1 MVYKDAT
8 DLFARYLIA
17 ERGASAHTL
26 RAYASDLRQLG
37 EWLRGRRK
45 GADPEVDEIGHEE
58 IQSWLHEQAT
68 TQNNKASSLARKI
81 STLRTFFRYLLRHEH
96 VEVNPAELLVS
107 PKVSHPL
114 TNFMG
119 VDDVFQLLEKNSKD
133 TPIGRRDHAMWEVA
147 YGCGLRVSELV
158 GLDLDRVDLGE
169 SWVRVRGKGNKERMV
184 PLARK
189 AKEALLAYYEKRP
202 DMLKEPN
209 DAIFLNVRGGRLTT
223 RSVRRLLKQHLIAA
237 GLDPD
242 VTPHGLRHSFAT
254 HLLDSGAD
262 LRGIQELLGHASLS
276 TTERYTHV
284 SMQRLVEAYDK
295 AHPHAKRAS
304 REEREA
310 SRAARV
316 KSMAVPGEPDVD
328 ADAGGSE

>member
-1 MVYKDAT
+1 
-8 DLFARYLIA
+8 
-17 ERGASAHTL
+17 
-26 RAYASDLRQLG
+26 
-37 EWLRGRRK
+37 
-45 GADPEVDEIGHEE
+45 
-58 IQSWLHEQAT
+58 
-68 TQNNKASSLARKI
+68 
-81 STLRTFFRYLLRHEH
+81 
-96 VEVNPAELLVS
+96 
-107 PKVSHPL
+107 
-114 TNFMG
+114 MG
-119 VDDVFQLLEKNSKD
+119 VDDVLQLLEKNAKD

-158 GLDLDRVDLGE
+158 GLDVDRVDMDE
-169 SWVRVRGKGNKERMV
+169 QWVKVSGKGDKERMV
-184 PLARK
+184 PLPRK
-189 AKEALLAYYEKRP
+189 AKEALEAYYAKRP
-202 DMLKEPN
+202 EMLKEPN

-295 AHPHAKRAS
+295 AHPRAKRAS

-310 SRAARV
+310 ARKARV
-316 KSMAVPGEPDVD
+316 AELV
-328 ADAGGSE
+328 AASEESAS

>member
-8 DLFARYLIA
+8 DLFKRYLVA
-17 ERGASAHTL
+17 ERSASVHTL

-37 EWLRGRRK
+37 DWLRARRK
-45 GADPEVDEIGHEE
+45 GEDPEVDEVGHEE
-58 IQSWLHEQAT
+58 LQSWLHEQAT
-68 TQNNKASSLARKI
+68 TQGNKASSLARKI

-96 VEVNPAELLVS
+96 VDVNPAEMLVS
-107 PKVSHPL
+107 PKVSRPL

-119 VDDVFQLLEKNSKD
+119 VDDVLQLLEKNAKD

-158 GLDLDRVDLGE
+158 SLDVDSVDMDE
-169 SWVRVRGKGNKERMV
+169 QWVKVVGKGNKERMV
-184 PLARK
+184 PLPRK
-189 AKEALLAYYEKRP
+189 AKEALASYYSKRSE
-202 DMLKEPN
+202 MLKEPN

-223 RSVRRLLKQHLIAA
+223 RSVRRLLKQHLIGA

-295 AHPHAKRAS
+295 AHPRAKRAS

-310 SRAARV
+310 ARKARV
-316 KSMAVPGEPDVD
+316 AELAASE
-328 ADAGGSE
+328 GGAS